1 LEPGKQEMKKVLGRH
16 AADRDGEKVEFGFE
30 L

>member
-1 LEPGKQEMKKVLGRH
+1 MHTTAEMKKVLGRD
-16 AADRDGEKVEFGFE
+16 ANTARW